1 MEASIFSIIKNS
13 ATMMVLLALSVFV
26 FTVIMERFLYLRGS
40 TMDVREFM
48 STLRN
53 MLQRKSY
60 DDAVRFCETQKKP
73 ITNVFKI
80 ALMHRHMPRED
91 AEELVT
97 SARIEEKGKFEKFLV
112 FLGSMGTIAPLLGLL
127 GTVAGLSRAF
137 KDLALSGSAGPSVVA
152 AGISEALYATI
163 TGLAIAIP
171 TVLLY
176 NYLMGKA
183 RKLNSEIEVNVKR
196 LLVWLYE
203 PSPVK

>member
-1 MEASIFSIIKNS
+1 
-13 ATMMVLLALSVFV
+13 MMVLVGLSVFV
-26 FTVIMERFLYLRGS
+26 FSIILERFLYLSRCSG
-40 TMDVREFM
+40 DVKSFM
-48 STLRN
+48 SVL
-53 MLQRKSY
+53 KSLIEKKAF
-60 DDAVRFCETQKKP
+60 DDAVKYCDQQKKP
-73 ITNVFKI
+73 ITNVLKTGI
-80 ALMHRHMPRED
+80 ANHLLPKED
-91 AEELVT
+91 VEELMM
-97 SARIEEKGKFEKFLV
+97 SSRLEEKGKLEKFMV
-112 FLGSMGTIAPLLGLL
+112 FLGSVGTIGPLLGLL

-183 RKLNSEIEVNVKR
+183 RKINMDIEINTKR

-203 PSPVK
+203 